1 MRLSISIDDT
11 TYQQL
16 QAQATKDKRSLA
28 SLIRLIISQA
38 YKPELNKASLI
49 LRERAACK
57 QIVELTGTADTLE
70 TIHGPVV
77 YAWGLVWYFSSPE
90 TRYSRLRCVYGK
102 PDTWDLLHHTD
113 IFENS
118 EDSARPFFN
127 PLRPPEATP

>member
-1 MRLSISIDDT
+1 MRLSINIDRETYERIQKEADKAERSIA
-11 TYQQL
+11 
-16 QAQATKDKRSLA
+16 AQV
-28 SLIRLIISQA
+28 RLYVRQA
-38 YKPELNKASLI
+38 YDHQFKANII